1 MLYTIFALLPI
12 LSIFLLLVLAKQ
24 PASIAMPIV
33 YGITA
38 ISAGVVWQV
47 SPEMLAATS
56 LRGVVIALEILY
68 ILFGAMLLL
77 NIISQAGALS
87 VIRNSLLSISPD
99 RRVQVVIVAW
109 LFGSFIEGA
118 AGFGTPAVI
127 CVPLLVAI
135 GFPPLASVMVTLII
149 QSTPSTF
156 GAVGTP
162 IIVGIRSGLGNT
174 ELVTNY
180 LQTSG
185 LTMEQFLQ
193 DITLKAALIHAVLGF
208 FLPLVIVAILT
219 VMFSSE
225 PDWRSAVSEWKFLL
239 FAGAAFVVPYL
250 LTAMFIGPEFPT
262 LVGGMVGLLLVITA
276 VSRGWFP
283 IQRAWDFPEA
293 NQWLESWSSPD
304 YEVQEIR
311 ARSLPIGLAWSPY
324 GLVAALLLL
333 SRLEFLPFKEFLQGF
348 RLSWEQVLG
357 TEVEISSTPLYL
369 PPTLFIVVVI
379 ISIALFQL
387 SPSRSQKALLIAAK
401 QLLSAVIPLV
411 GAVAMAQVFI
421 GTDSNQLD
429 LPSMPV
435 YLADQA
441 SALFTQ
447 TWSWLAS
454 IVGLI
459 GSFIAGS
466 VTVSNLMFSLFQFGV
481 AEQTNLPPDLILGLQ
496 TVGASAGNMI
506 CVSNVVAAAATVAMV
521 GREGVLIRK
530 LLLPTAYY
538 TIGASCMGYVV
549 LQIFPN

>member
-12 LSIFLLLVLAKQ
+12 LSIFLLLVIAKQ

-47 SPEMLAATS
+47 SPEILAATS

-87 VIRNSLLSISPD
+87 VIRNSLLGISPD

-162 IIVGIRSGLGNT
+162 IIVGIRSGLGNSD
-174 ELVTNY
+174 LVTNY

-219 VMFSSE
+219 VIFSSE

-239 FAGAAFVVPYL
+239 FAGAAFVVPYF

-304 YEVQEIR
+304 YQVQEIR

-333 SRLEFLPFKEFLQGF
+333 SRLEFLPFKTFLQGF

-369 PPTLFIVVVI
+369 PPTLFIVVVL
-379 ISIALFQL
+379 ISIVLFQL
-387 SPSRSQKALLIAAK
+387 SPSRSQKALFIAGK

-481 AEQTNLPPDLILGLQ
+481 AEQTNLPPDLILALQ

-538 TIGASCMGYVV
+538 AIGASFMGYIV
-549 LQIFPN
+549 LQTFPN

>member
-538 TIGASCMGYVV
+538 TIGASGMGYVV

>member
-12 LSIFLLLVLAKQ
+12 LSIFLLLVIAKQ
-24 PASIAMPIV
+24 SASITMPIV

-38 ISAGVVWQV
+38 VSAGIVWQV
-47 SPEMLAATS
+47 NPEILVATS
-56 LRGVVIALEILY
+56 LRGIVIALEILY

-87 VIRNSLLSISPD
+87 VIRSSLLNISPD

-162 IIVGIRSGLGNT
+162 IIVGIRRGLGNP
-174 ELVTNY
+174 EIVTNY
-180 LQTSG
+180 LQSSG
-185 LTMEQFLQ
+185 LTMEEFLQ
-193 DITLKAALIHAVLGF
+193 DITLKAALIHGVLGF
-208 FLPLVIVAILT
+208 FLPLVIVIILT
-219 VMFSSE
+219 VSFSPQ
-225 PDWRSAVSEWKFLL
+225 PDWRSGLSEWKFLL
-239 FAGAAFVVPYL
+239 FAGAALVVPYF
-250 LTAMFIGPEFPT
+250 LTAMFIGPEFPS
-262 LVGGMVGLLLVITA
+262 LVGGMVGLLLVITT
-276 VSRGWFP
+276 VRRGWFP
-283 IQRAWDFPEA
+283 IQRPWDFPEA
-293 NQWLESWSSPD
+293 SHWLDSWSSSD
-304 YEVQEIR
+304 YEVPEMR
-311 ARSLPIGLAWSPY
+311 VRSLPIWLAWSPY
-324 GLVAALLLL
+324 GLVAGLLLL
-333 SRLEFLPFKEFLQGF
+333 SRLEFLPFKDWLQGF
-348 RLSWEQVLG
+348 RLSWLQVLG
-357 TEVEISSTPLYL
+357 TEVEIISTPLYL
-369 PPTLFIVVVI
+369 PPTLFMIVVI

-387 SPSRSQKALLIAAK
+387 SLSRSQKALSIAGK

-421 GTDSNQLD
+421 GTGTNQLD

-441 SALFTQ
+441 SDLFTQ

-454 IVGLI
+454 MVGLI
-459 GSFIAGS
+459 GAFIAGS

-481 AEQTNLPPDLILGLQ
+481 AQQTNFPPDLILSLQ

-506 CVSNVVAAAATVAMV
+506 CVSNIVAAAATVAMI
-521 GREGVLIRK
+521 GREGLLIRK
-530 LLLPTAYY
+530 LLFPTVYY
-538 TIGASCMGYVV
+538 TLGASLIGYIM
-549 LQIFPN
+549 LQIFAH

>member
-12 LSIFLLLVLAKQ
+12 LSIFLILVVAKQ
-24 PASIAMPIV
+24 PASIAMPMV
-33 YGITA
+33 YGITI
-38 ISAGVVWQV
+38 ISAGIIWQV
-47 SPEMLAATS
+47 TPAMLMATS
-56 LRGVVIALEILY
+56 LRGIVIGLEILY

-87 VIRNSLLSISPD
+87 VIRNSLLNISPD

-162 IIVGIRSGLGNT
+162 IIVGIRRGLGNP
-174 ELVTNY
+174 EIVSNY
-180 LQTSG
+180 LQNSG

-193 DITLKAALIHAVLGF
+193 NITLKASLIHGVLGF
-208 FLPLVIVAILT
+208 FLPLIIVTILT
-219 VMFSSE
+219 VNFS
-225 PDWRSAVSEWKFLL
+225 PKPNWRCAVSEWKFLL
-239 FAGAAFVVPYL
+239 FAGAAFVVPYF
-250 LTAMFIGPEFPT
+250 LTAMLIGPEFPS
-262 LVGGMVGLLLVITA
+262 LMGGMVGLLLVITA
-276 VSRGWFP
+276 VGKGWFP
-283 IQRAWDFPEA
+283 IQQPWDFPSAGE
-293 NQWLESWSSPD
+293 WLESWSSPD
-304 YEVQEIR
+304 YEVQEMR
-311 ARSLPIGLAWSPY
+311 VRSLPIWLAWLPY
-324 GLVAALLLL
+324 GLVAGLLLL
-333 SRLEFLPFKEFLQGF
+333 SRLDFLPLKGFLQSF
-348 RLSWEQVLG
+348 SLTWSQVLG
-357 TEVEISSTPLYL
+357 TEVEISSTHLYL
-369 PPTLFIVVVI
+369 PPTLFIIVVI
-379 ISIALFQL
+379 ISIPLFQL
-387 SPSRSQKALLIAAK
+387 SPSQSQKALFTAGK

-421 GTDSNQLD
+421 GTGTNQLD

-435 YLADQA
+435 YLANQA
-441 SALFTQ
+441 SGLFTQ

-454 IVGLI
+454 TVGLI
-459 GSFIAGS
+459 GAFIAGS

-481 AEQTNLPPDLILGLQ
+481 AQQTNFPPDLILGLQ

-506 CVSNVVAAAATVAMV
+506 CVSNVVAAAATVAMI

-538 TIGASCMGYVV
+538 TLGASLMGYII
-549 LQIFPN
+549 LQVFP

>member
-47 SPEMLAATS
+47 TPEMLAATS

-162 IIVGIRSGLGNT
+162 IIVGIRRGLGNT

-276 VSRGWFP
+276 VKRGWFP

-311 ARSLPIGLAWSPY
+311 ARSLPIWLAWSPY

-333 SRLEFLPFKEFLQGF
+333 SRLEFLPFKNFLQEF

-379 ISIALFQL
+379 ISIAVFQL
-387 SPSRSQKALLIAAK
+387 SPSRSQKALFIAGK

-481 AEQTNLPPDLILGLQ
+481 AEQTNLPPDLIIGLQ

-521 GREGVLIRK
+521 GREGILIRK

-538 TIGASCMGYVV
+538 AIGASCVGYVV

>member
-12 LSIFLLLVLAKQ
+12 LSIFLILVIAKQ

-47 SPEMLAATS
+47 SMEMLVATS
-56 LRGVVIALEILY
+56 LRGIVIALEILY

-87 VIRNSLLSISPD
+87 VIRNSLLNISPD
-99 RRVQVVIVAW
+99 RRMQVVIVAW

-162 IIVGIRSGLGNT
+162 IIVGIRRGLGNP
-174 ELVTNY
+174 EIVTNY
-180 LQTSG
+180 LQNSG
-185 LTMEQFLQ
+185 LTTEQFLEN
-193 DITLKAALIHAVLGF
+193 ITLKAALIHGILGF
-208 FLPLVIVAILT
+208 FLPLIIVTILT
-219 VMFSSE
+219 MSFSSK
-225 PDWRSAVSEWKFLL
+225 PDWRCAVSEWKFLL
-239 FAGAAFVVPYL
+239 FAGAAFVVPYF
-250 LTAMFIGPEFPT
+250 LTAMLIGPEFPS

-293 NQWLESWSSPD
+293 GEWLESWSSPD
-304 YEVQEIR
+304 YEVEEMR
-311 ARSLPIGLAWSPY
+311 VRSLPIWLAWFPY

-333 SRLEFLPFKEFLQGF
+333 SRLEFLPFKDFLQGF
-348 RLSWEQVLG
+348 HLSWEQVLG

-369 PPTLFIVVVI
+369 PPSLFIVVVI

-387 SPSRSQKALLIAAK
+387 SPSRSQKALFIAGK

-421 GTDSNQLD
+421 GTGTNQLD

-441 SALFTQ
+441 SGLFTQ

-459 GSFIAGS
+459 GAFIAGS

-481 AEQTNLPPDLILGLQ
+481 AQQTNFPPDLILGLQ
-496 TVGASAGNMI
+496 TVGASAGNII

-538 TIGASCMGYVV
+538 TLGASFIGYII
-549 LQIFPN
+549 LQILPN